1 MRHHSIR
8 KGSNHFGKKVANKS
22 HIWSSG
28 EALGGS
34 GEAPGRLRGG
44 SREAVGRAGRPDE
57 GPEVSKE
64 AQGGSR
70 EAPGKRL
77 GGDLGEPG
85 GHVPGV
91 LGTSWRHLRPSQGVL
106 APLMEA
112 RGGIASCASFCDQ
125 F

>member
-1 MRHHSIR
+1 M
-8 KGSNHFGKKVANKS
+8 
-22 HIWSSG
+22 
-28 EALGGS
+28 
-34 GEAPGRLRGG
+34 APGR
-44 SREAVGRAGRPDE
+44 SWRPHE

-64 AQGGSR
+64 AQGGSG

-106 APLMEA
+106 ALLMEA
-112 RGGIASCASFCDQ
+112 RGGIPSCVSLCDQ

>member
-1 MRHHSIR
+1 MEASGRLWYVVGGPTR
-8 KGSNHFGKKVANKS
+8 VQKS
-22 HIWSSG
+22 PRRLR
-28 EALGGS
+28 EAL
-34 GEAPGRLRGG
+34 
-44 SREAVGRAGRPDE
+44 
-57 GPEVSKE
+57 
-64 AQGGSR
+64 
-70 EAPGKRL
+70 GKRL

-106 APLMEA
+106 ALLMDA